1 MINEIRSYIKGV
13 IYECDPDLKMHDEYF
28 VSDNISDNKLDCT
41 YHIQF
46 GSLSSTTRVDNIVN
60 SVIPITIDLFY
71 KGKNDVIE
79 KFDTAYSSSIN
90 IQAALIDKRRINQ
103 LSYMKS
109 LESTGIDIEP
119 VNSNDKQ
126 MKVSIQLN
134 CITSYAP

>member
-13 IYECDPDLKMHDEYF
+13 VYECDPDLKMHDEYF
-28 VSDNISDNKLDCT
+28 VSDNISDNKLE
-41 YHIQF
+41 
-46 GSLSSTTRVDNIVN
+46 
-60 SVIPITIDLFY
+60 VIPITIDLFY

-109 LESTGIDIEP
+109 LEST
-119 VNSNDKQ
+119 
-126 MKVSIQLN
+126 
-134 CITSYAP
+134 